1 MSKDDVINILNNC
14 SDVKQTKDLCNAYL
28 QQQEYDLLKFYIFR
42 IKDLILDNNPAI
54 IYIRGENTK
63 TKTDR
68 TIFLTEEVTNQIKVW
83 LKYRYRT
90 RRVCHQTTDKIK
102 ENKKSI
108 TGYRTPL
115 IKH

>member
-1 MSKDDVINILNNC
+1 MLLAATEIR
-14 SDVKQTKDLCNAYL
+14 DVKVLH
-28 QQQEYDLLKFYIFR
+28 IR
-42 IKDLILDNNPAI
+42 IKDLILDNKPAI
-54 IYIRGENTK
+54 IYIRGENIKTK

-68 TIFLTEEVTNQIKVW
+68 TVFLTEEVTNQNKVW